1 MMIVMIIIVVIVKM
15 IMMTNTMTIIMII
28 MMMIEN
34 HPQPSLQLIDL
45 YISFIEST
53 AASESQWVIVMHVN
67 DLQHIVPMHF
77 FGLNA
82 SECLLIW

>member
-1 MMIVMIIIVVIVKM
+1 
-15 IMMTNTMTIIMII
+15 MII

-53 AASESQWVIVMHVN
+53 AASESQ
-67 DLQHIVPMHF
+67 
-77 FGLNA
+77 
-82 SECLLIW
+82 